1 MIQHARAVL
10 LILLLAGCSL
20 GAGPGKN
27 SSPVAGNPIT
37 GSAIAT
43 TSLDAPIPE
52 AGKTVAA
59 EPAIRPSEAAKPEA
73 SSTPISEEPQ
83 VSLPPEALACAKKG
97 DKWLSSSK
105 GIMSCVH
112 FTKDSGKACQ
122 KQSQCEGY
130 CLARSGTCAPVT
142 PMFGCNE
149 ILQND
154 GVRSTIC
161 LD

>member
-1 MIQHARAVL
+1 MLQRALAFL
-10 LILLLAGCSL
+10 LILALAGCTL
-20 GAGPGKN
+20 GAGLGKK
-27 SSPVAGNPIT
+27 PVPLADNPIT
-37 GSAIAT
+37 GAAIAT
-43 TSLDAPIPE
+43 TALDAPKP
-52 AGKTVAA
+52 
-59 EPAIRPSEAAKPEA
+59 EAAKPEA
-73 SSTPISEEPQ
+73 APPVQPTATTPAAAKPAEPEPAI
-83 VSLPPEALACAKKG
+83 SLPPEALACAKKG
-97 DKWLSSSK
+97 DKWLSS
-105 GIMSCVH
+105 GNGTMSCVH
-112 FTKDSGKACQ
+112 FTKDSGKTCS